1 MENKKTIILG
11 ATTDSS
17 KYAYRAA
24 ERLAVSGHDII
35 NIGRSTGSVAG
46 VPIELPGQ
54 IYTGIDT
61 ITIYMAPHN
70 QAPLLDYVISTNPR
84 RIIFNPGTEN
94 SELEDRAVAKGIA
107 VENACTLVLLATG
120 QY

>member
-17 KYAYRAA
+17 KYAYLAV
-24 ERLAVSGHDII
+24 ERLAGSGHEII
-35 NIGRSTGSVAG
+35 NIGRSIGSVAG
-46 VPIELPGQ
+46 VAIELPKL
-54 IYTGIDT
+54 IYQDIDT

-70 QAPLLDYVISTNPR
+70 QAHLEDYILNINPR

-94 SELEDRAVAKGIA
+94 PALEERAVAKGIV